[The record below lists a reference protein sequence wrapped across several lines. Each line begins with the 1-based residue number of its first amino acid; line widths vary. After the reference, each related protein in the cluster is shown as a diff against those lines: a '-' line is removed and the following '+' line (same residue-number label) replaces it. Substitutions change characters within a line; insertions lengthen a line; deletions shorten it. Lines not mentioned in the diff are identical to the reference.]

1 MKRSVFAFCATILFA
16 AAACGGGGTTAPAT
30 NTGGN
35 NTGGNNTGGTG
46 GNTTVPSN
54 TVDATSTD
62 TFTPSSLTV
71 TVGTSVDFVFLSV
84 GHNVVFNAVAGRPAD
99 IPGTNSSVTISRTFS
114 TAGTFPYQCTIHGGM
129 TGTIIVQ

>member
-1 MKRSVFAFCATILFA
+1 MSR
-16 AAACGGGGTTAPAT
+16 GGTTAPT
-30 NTGGN
+30 NANPGGSGNPGGN
-35 NTGGNNTGGTG
+35 TG
-46 GNTTVPSN
+46 GNTTIPSN
-54 TVDATSTD
+54 TVDATATD

-71 TVGTSVDFVFLSV
+71 TVGTSVDFVFQSV

>member
-16 AAACGGGGTTAPAT
+16 AAACGGGGTTAPT
-30 NTGGN
+30 NANPGGSGNPGGN
-35 NTGGNNTGGTG
+35 TG
-46 GNTTVPSN
+46 GNTTIPSN
-54 TVDATSTD
+54 TVDATATD

-71 TVGTSVDFVFLSV
+71 TVGTSVDFVFQSV